1 MASALFDIFFLSG
14 PTPSANDLSP
24 INEEPLR
31 SCALLEEKY
40 TKNVYIYIYV
50 YNVMYTNL
58 HRIHFASRLRHQM
71 EMKTNGFAATA
82 QTGQKDG
89 QRFG

>member
-31 SCALLEEKY
+31 SCALFEENFPKS
-40 TKNVYIYIYV
+40 IYHPSISIYPIDSEV
-50 YNVMYTNL
+50 FL
-58 HRIHFASRLRHQM
+58 KS
-71 EMKTNGFAATA
+71 
-82 QTGQKDG
+82 
-89 QRFG
+89 